1 MTSKQAVLV
10 GLTGGIGSGKS
21 TVAQMLAQRGL
32 PIVDADALSR
42 GLTAPGGAAM
52 PHIAQAF
59 GQDMVAADGGL
70 HRERMRELVFA
81 QPTERERLERIIHP
95 LVGQAIQAALTAHA
109 QAGASTIVLDIPLL
123 AESDRWP
130 RQLHRVLVVDCLLAT
145 QVQRVMQRSGLTE
158 AQVLAIAQQQASR
171 AQRLAVADWVIY
183 NEGLSLD
190 DLAREVQSLPWS
202 WGQTRP
208 NGTS

>member
-1 MTSKQAVLV
+1 MTTNQPVLV

-59 GQDMVAADGGL
+59 GPELVAADGGL
-70 HRERMRELVFA
+70 HRERMRELVFT
-81 QPTERERLERIIHP
+81 QPAERVRLESIVHP
-95 LVGQAIQAALTAHA
+95 LVGQAIQAAVQQPA
-109 QAGASTIVLDIPLL
+109 QAGASPLVLDIPLL

-130 RQLHRVLVVDCLLAT
+130 RQLHRVLVVDCLLTT

-158 AQVLAIAQQQASR
+158 PQVLAIAQQQASR

-183 NEGLSLD
+183 NEGLSLAE
-190 DLAREVQSLPWS
+190 LSLEVQALPWS

-208 NGTS
+208 VWSS